1 MSEWLL
7 RELELMLLLTLLI
20 FGAVLISKC
29 LGKRIGYR
37 WRKILWFLIALRL
50 VMPVDV
56 IEEAVSE
63 VSFSQESVSETTQG
77 LIIPIAVPEW
87 NVEEQVIVLGD
98 EAVVHAA
105 NIEPAMGHEKNIFVQ
120 LRTFLLIHGT
130 TVASMI
136 WGIVACALLGMGW
149 MQYFLLRKRYF
160 SQAVV
165 CEDSRVTSLWKAA
178 CLRKGKKLP
187 KVLLHPELSSPML
200 FGYWHTVLLL
210 PNADYS
216 TQELS
221 MMFRHEAM
229 HCKQKDLWYKLF
241 LSVVCDI
248 YWFNPAFRYMK
259 RLAFQDVE
267 YVCDEMVIRDM
278 NKEERYSYGQI
289 ILKTMTRTWG
299 GAAMYTTQFAAGKRT
314 AKTRLGLLFTKKNRK
329 IGIVVVAF
337 LVLLAV
343 GVGSKVS
350 FAWQQKQ
357 VDEEVVNTKVAEFSE
372 NEGAQVSETLM
383 SEASEDV
390 IIDVFSDEAV
400 QGKKYFRW
408 LNMGMTYLTEWSRMT
423 QHSEDGSRVS
433 FNDSLDF
440 SLSLVTGEAWRAE
453 LNMPHEEYCNLI
465 KDNYLDFS
473 LKEVSDVTVA
483 GMPARKLVF
492 TQSEMNDAIYQTER
506 YSIVYDMVMYELT
519 FWFPAEKSAEYE
531 QIVEDTL
538 ASIVFYEEEE
548 YVANPMSDYEVMLG
562 DFVYYCTGESEVMG
576 DAGNIE
582 GYIEEYISVDEDILK
597 NGQAN
602 FDAVNNPYSYDWGS
616 GRRVVLIGDEYYCF
630 EMCEE
635 DYLALIAGN
644 WKLDVEKTK
653 EELYNFGITLEDVM
667 ETDFAAGTVV
677 IDATGDFYYAYG
689 AGFGGDGVC
698 RYEDGMIT
706 ATILP
711 YERHTEERYETTRW
725 ARYYEDNIE
734 YLVLTTNK
742 RILYFVREYPTD

>member
-1 MSEWLL
+1 M
-7 RELELMLLLTLLI
+7 
-20 FGAVLISKC
+20 
-29 LGKRIGYR
+29 
-37 WRKILWFLIALRL
+37 
-50 VMPVDV
+50 
-56 IEEAVSE
+56 
-63 VSFSQESVSETTQG
+63 
-77 LIIPIAVPEW
+77 
-87 NVEEQVIVLGD
+87 
-98 EAVVHAA
+98 
-105 NIEPAMGHEKNIFVQ
+105 
-120 LRTFLLIHGT
+120 
-130 TVASMI
+130 
-136 WGIVACALLGMGW
+136 
-149 MQYFLLRKRYF
+149 LRKRYF

-165 CEDSRVTSLWKAA
+165 CEDSRIISLWEAA
-178 CLRKGKKLP
+178 CPRSGKQQL
-187 KVLLHPELSSPML
+187 KVLIHPELSSPML
-200 FGYWHTVLLL
+200 LGYFHTVLLL
-210 PNADYS
+210 PDTDYS
-216 TQELS
+216 QQELT
-221 MMFRHEAM
+221 MIFRHEAM

-267 YVCDEMVIRDM
+267 YVCDELVIRDM

-329 IGIVVVAF
+329 IGIVVAAG

-343 GVGSKVS
+343 GVGSQVS
-350 FAWQQKQ
+350 FAWQQKL
-357 VDEEVVNTKVAEFSE
+357 VDEDVANAEVAELLE
-372 NEGAQVSETLM
+372 NEGEQVSETLM
-383 SEASEDV
+383 TEASEDM
-390 IIDVFSDEAV
+390 IIDFFSDEAV

-408 LNMGMTYLTEWSRMT
+408 LNMGMTYLTEWSRGT
-423 QHSEDGSRVS
+423 QYLEDGSRVS
-433 FNDSLDF
+433 FSEGLDF
-440 SLSLVTGEAWRAE
+440 CLTLETGGEWRAE
-453 LNMPHEEYCNLI
+453 LDMSHEEYCDLI
-465 KDNYLDFS
+465 KDNYLDFT
-473 LKEVSDVTVA
+473 LEEVSDITVA
-483 GMPARKLVF
+483 GKQARKLVF
-492 TQSEMNDAIYQTER
+492 TQLEQEDTTYLTQQYT
-506 YSIVYDMVMYELT
+506 MVHGVAMYELT
-519 FWFPAEKSAEYE
+519 FWYPVEKREEYA

-538 ASIVFYEEEE
+538 ASIEFYEEEE
-548 YVANPMSDYEVMLG
+548 YVANPRSDYEVMLG

-582 GYIEEYISVDEDILK
+582 GYIEAYVPVDEDILK
-597 NGQAN
+597 SGQAN
-602 FDAVNNPYSYDWGS
+602 FEAIGNPYSYDWGS

-644 WKLDVEKTK
+644 WKLDVQKTK

-667 ETDFAAGTVV
+667 ETDVAAGTVV

-711 YERHTEERYETTRW
+711 YEKHTEERYETTRW
-725 ARYYEDNIE
+725 ARCYEENTE

-742 RILYFVREYPTD
+742 RILYFVRENPTKAQTDFMTVAQQEQYISYHAGKVY